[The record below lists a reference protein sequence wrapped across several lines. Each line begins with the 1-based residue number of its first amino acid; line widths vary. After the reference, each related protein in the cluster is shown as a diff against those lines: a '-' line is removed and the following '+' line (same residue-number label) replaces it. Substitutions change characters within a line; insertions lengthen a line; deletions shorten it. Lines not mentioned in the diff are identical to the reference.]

1 MSMTSKRIQ
10 VVHVNKSSDKI
21 VIAQA
26 THNTAMGPMTRS
38 KVKWTSSPS
47 IKQTCDFTCLLKPV
61 RTHDEHQPCN
71 TLAFLGTKSHIPHS
85 KRKLPLALKDFKDKR
100 LCSITNTNSSI
111 GSYSGFPTRTLKKEN
126 YSTHS
131 NSFTYPFSMA
141 MPIMATDTTS
151 IEEQLVEMACSIA
164 KFTKTVEEKDSQIT
178 SLINKVEAQVQN
190 TGELS
195 QVKDSTIF
203 RMLHL
208 ISMMHHM
215 RLGLCK

>member
-1 MSMTSKRIQ
+1 
-10 VVHVNKSSDKI
+10 
-21 VIAQA
+21 
-26 THNTAMGPMTRS
+26 
-38 KVKWTSSPS
+38 
-47 IKQTCDFTCLLKPV
+47 
-61 RTHDEHQPCN
+61 
-71 TLAFLGTKSHIPHS
+71 
-85 KRKLPLALKDFKDKR
+85 
-100 LCSITNTNSSI
+100 
-111 GSYSGFPTRTLKKEN
+111 
-126 YSTHS
+126 
-131 NSFTYPFSMA
+131 